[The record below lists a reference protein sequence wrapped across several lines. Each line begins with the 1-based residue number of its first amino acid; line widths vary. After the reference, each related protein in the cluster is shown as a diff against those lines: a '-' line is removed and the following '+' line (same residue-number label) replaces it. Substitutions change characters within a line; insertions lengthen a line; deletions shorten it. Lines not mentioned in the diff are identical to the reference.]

1 MTAAGAAG
9 ESEWIDLVTAVAA
22 AEISLETVV
31 AFRDEGV
38 KAHPYTDS
46 VGILTI
52 GVGRNL
58 EDVGLRQ
65 DEIDYLLTNDI
76 RVAMLDCKRLCD
88 DFDALSDNRP
98 RALINMAFN
107 PGRSRLAGFR
117 NMSAAIER
125 GDFAE
130 AASPELDSKWARP
143 GGRRANRPA
152 YLLRKR

>member
-1 MTAAGAAG
+1 MIKPNDT
-9 ESEWIDLVTAVAA
+9 DLNTM
-22 AEISLETVV
+22 LR
-31 AFRDEGV
+31 RDEGV

-88 DFDALSDNRP
+88 DFDALSDNRQ

-107 PGRSRLAGFR
+107 LGRSRLAGFK
-117 NMSAAIER
+117 NMWAAIER

-130 AASPELDSKWARP
+130 AASQALDSKWARQV
-143 GGRRANRPA
+143 GSRANRIA
-152 YLLRKR
+152 DLLEKG

>member
-1 MTAAGAAG
+1 M
-9 ESEWIDLVTAVAA
+9 IKPDDKDLNAM
-22 AEISLETVV
+22 LR
-31 AFRDEGV
+31 RDEGV

-65 DEIDYLLTNDI
+65 DEIDYLLANDV
-76 RVAMLDCKRLCD
+76 RVAMIDCKRLCD
-88 DFDALSDNRP
+88 DFDGLSDNRQ

-107 PGRSRLAGFR
+107 LGRPRLAAFK
-117 NMSAAIER
+117 NMWAAIER

-130 AASPELDSKWARP
+130 AASQALDSKWARQV
-143 GGRRANRPA
+143 GSRASRIA
-152 YLLRKR
+152 DLIKKG